1 MADGTR
7 MNQMAESIVAMKKN
21 VEKNEKVLEKVEKKL
36 EQSDLQVKNQIS
48 EIMQDTNKIFGEMM
62 KNIADLTQ
70 VAKKGKSYL
79 ENKQGEPVL

>member
-1 MADGTR
+1 MADGTH
-7 MNQMAESIVAMKKN
+7 MNQMAESIAALKKN

-48 EIMQDTNKIFGEMM
+48 EIMQDINKKFGEMM
-62 KNIADLTQ
+62 KNIANLTQ
-70 VAKKGKSYL
+70 VADKGKSCL